1 MQRRELL
8 QLLGSAAITP
18 ALSRLT
24 ADQRLDLGRLVHTQ
38 RGTARR
44 VLDPDQDA
52 LITRIAEYI
61 IPATETPGAT
71 DANVTGFVDTLLA
84 GWYDD
89 DDKARFLRGLDAID
103 AEAWQL
109 GGTNFVAARPADQV
123 RLLER
128 WDRSESGPETA
139 TAQFQRLKDLTTY
152 GYFTSEIVIKNVTK
166 PVIFHPAF
174 EGCTPFTPGTLR

>member
-18 ALSRLT
+18 ALSRLS
-24 ADQRLDLGRLVHTQ
+24 ADQRLDLGTLLHAQ
-38 RGTARR
+38 RSATRR

-52 LITRIAEYI
+52 LVTKLAESI

-71 DANVTGFVDTLLA
+71 DANVTAFVDALLA

-89 DDKARFLRGLDAID
+89 DDKAQFLRGLDAID

-109 GGTNFVAARPADQV
+109 GGTNFVAARPADQM

-128 WDRSESGPETA
+128 WDGSESGPETA
-139 TAQFQRLKDLTTY
+139 TAQFKRLKSLTVY
-152 GYFTSEIVIKNVTK
+152 GYFTSEVVVKNVTK
-166 PVIFHPAF
+166 PVIFHPSF